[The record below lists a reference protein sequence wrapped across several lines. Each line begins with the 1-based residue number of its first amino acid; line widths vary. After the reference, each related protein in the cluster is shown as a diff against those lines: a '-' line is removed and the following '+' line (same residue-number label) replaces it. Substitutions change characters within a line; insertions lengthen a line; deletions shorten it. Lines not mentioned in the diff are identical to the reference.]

1 MTPEV
6 AEIRKPIDFEV
17 KEGVVVTVPVIE
29 ATAKGLVMMIGGS
42 FSGFIPAG
50 ETDTPRGANLTEL
63 FPAGKEIEAKIMS
76 VDAKRGR
83 VRLSVKALRTHADEV
98 AFKSY
103 KSEER
108 AAGKGFSSNPFA
120 SLEDLLK

>member
-6 AEIRKPIDFEV
+6 AETRKPLDFEV
-17 KEGVVVTVPVIE
+17 KEGLVITVPVAE
-29 ATAKGLVMMIGGS
+29 ATDKGLVMTIGGS

-50 ETDTPRGANLTEL
+50 ETDTPRGAKLSEL
-63 FPAGKEIEAKIMS
+63 FPAGKEVEAKIMTI
-76 VDAKRGR
+76 DAKRGR
-83 VRLSVKALRTHADEV
+83 VRLSIKALRTHADEV

-103 KSEER
+103 KDEER

-120 SLEDLLK
+120 SLGDLLK